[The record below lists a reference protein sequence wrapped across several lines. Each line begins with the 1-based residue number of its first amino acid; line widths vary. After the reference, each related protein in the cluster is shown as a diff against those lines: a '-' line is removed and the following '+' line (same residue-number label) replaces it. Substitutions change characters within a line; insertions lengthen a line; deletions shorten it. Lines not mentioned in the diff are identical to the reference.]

1 MGTLCSTR
9 EGSIEIL
16 PRSLLS
22 YEGGKNEMR
31 HKPRWLLLLTG
42 ISSRIYG
49 RTCQTR
55 KKKLLSEA
63 ALVHRI
69 VQPVLLHQTQRL
81 AASGC
86 GYRSLRV
93 Q

>member
-42 ISSRIYG
+42 IVADI
-49 RTCQTR
+49 RTNLPNE